1 MDGLERLLALED
13 IKLLRTKY
21 CRFVDSR
28 QFRRMAEIMTTDCV
42 LDLRE
47 ASGPLGIE
55 SQPIHGCTAIIAQ
68 LEAFS
73 DVDRLLHIVTL
84 PEIEFDG
91 DEATGVWRQET
102 YVKNARPDLPGCGI
116 AYATC
121 HDRYRRTPDGWR
133 ISHVRVTLD
142 MIM

>member
-1 MDGLERLLALED
+1 MEGLERLLALED
-13 IKLLRTKY
+13 IKLLRTRY
-21 CRFVDSR
+21 CRFVDTR
-28 QFRRMAEIMTTDCV
+28 QFARMAEILTPDAV

-47 ASGPLGIE
+47 ASRPLGIE
-55 SQPIHGCTAIIAQ
+55 SAPLYGRDAIIAQ
-68 LEAFS
+68 LEAFA
-73 DVDRLLHIVTL
+73 DVDRLLHIVSL
-84 PEIEFDG
+84 PEIEFEG

-121 HDRYRRTPDGWR
+121 YDRYRKTEAGWR
-133 ISHVRVTLD
+133 ISAVRVTLD